1 VHKATGEKRAV
12 KRLNLDKMSATQKVR
27 LEYEIDILKNLN
39 HPNILKLYETFEE
52 KKHIY
57 LVTEYCEG
65 GELFDEII

>member
-1 VHKATGEKRAV
+1 MHKATGEKRAV

>member
-12 KRLNLDKMSATQKVR
+12 KRLNMNKMSATQKVR